1 MYKQSKAMPP
11 ASGSKAGFETSAR
24 RFALRLLL
32 SAPLC
37 ALAGVNTTGPATRP
51 AAGAKAE
58 PSTEIRPA
66 QKSAATAPA
75 KPGGPYQIRCW
86 QYGRLLFEEN
96 LAALPADNT
105 KYSIKVAGSDRKGQP
120 MYVAETSN
128 ATCLIRS
135 APGERAWPAAPSAEA
150 EPRAGRQQD

>member
-1 MYKQSKAMPP
+1 MYKPSKAMPP
-11 ASGSKAGFETSAR
+11 APGSKAGFEAGAR

-32 SAPLC
+32 LAPLC
-37 ALAGVNTTGPATRP
+37 ALAGVNTTGPASKPR
-51 AAGAKAE
+51 AE
-58 PSTEIRPA
+58 PSNETRPPP
-66 QKSAATAPA
+66 KPAAAAPA

-105 KYSIKVAGSDRKGQP
+105 KYSLKVAGSDRKGQP
-120 MYVAETSN
+120 MYVAETNN

-150 EPRAGRQQD
+150 EPRAGRHPD